1 MCTGVTWGVYGHF
14 LKSRHSSADGAT
26 ATAIMKS
33 PDPSI
38 PRRQVWHTYACMHA
52 CVYVFMYACMYV
64 CVFIG
69 KYRNSNF
76 HFFSQISTK
85 EAWFLKCAQC
95 AASCASTP
103 FSCCLSFSA
112 AGTSLPSA
120 MGTAAR
126 LRCSTEIRLPR
137 SIPAFVRGGLSW
149 GPVSKMF
156 GMSGHSF
163 PSGEQVGATLAPV
176 VEA

>member
-1 MCTGVTWGVYGHF
+1 MLLSLTGQHAAGGLLMCTGVTWGVYGHF

-76 HFFSQISTK
+76 AFFRSNFNERRMVPKVRTMCRK
-85 EAWFLKCAQC
+85 LCVNTFLLLFVLFSSGHVPPLCHGHGCAFAVQYGDQ
-95 AASCASTP
+95 AAAFHS
-103 FSCCLSFSA
+103 SFCP
-112 AGTSLPSA
+112 GGVV
-120 MGTAAR
+120 MGTR
-126 LRCSTEIRLPR
+126 L
-137 SIPAFVRGGLSW
+137 
-149 GPVSKMF
+149 
-156 GMSGHSF
+156 
-163 PSGEQVGATLAPV
+163 
-176 VEA
+176 